1 MQSHEKETGRGTETI
16 VRETEGRLDEGA
28 DYEKKEGGLRVL
40 TAAGVKKMA
49 EALRLRRQAQQA
61 AVIIEEPSNVP
72 EPPEDAPEWRPGP
85 APEVA
90 VEELDDDIKVYATVR
105 KQYFNRK
112 LLGCEIEGKTGLFNV
127 RVRDKD
133 YYRQGERFAVKINDV
148 GEWEAEIHRIGPR
161 YPNR

>member
-1 MQSHEKETGRGTETI
+1 MQSHEKEAGRGTEAV

-49 EALRLRRQAQQA
+49 EALRLRRQAQQTA
-61 AVIIEEPSNVP
+61 AIIEEPADVP

-85 APEVA
+85 APEVP
-90 VEELDDDIKVYATVR
+90 VEELDDDVKVYATVR
-105 KQYFNRK
+105 SRFFNRK
-112 LLGCEIEGKTGLFNV
+112 LLGCEIEGKPGICNV

-133 YYRQGERFAVKINDV
+133 YYRNNERFAVKKNDV
-148 GEWEAEIHRIGPR
+148 GEWEAEVHRIGPR
-161 YPNR
+161 YR